1 MKAGEI
7 IAIVGPSGGGKST
20 LVDLIAR
27 FYDPTEGG
35 IEIDGQDLRKV
46 TMASLR
52 QQMGIVTQ
60 DVILF
65 NDTVRNNIAY
75 GEESI
80 GLDQIRAAARA
91 ANADGFIMQLPN
103 GYETSLGERG
113 VRLSGGQRQRIAI
126 ARAILKDP
134 YILIFDE
141 ATSALDTESEL
152 LVQEA
157 IDRLMKRRTAFVIAH
172 RLSTIQNADKVVV
185 IDQGRIVQIGT
196 HEGLMEEAGI
206 YQKLYQLQFRD

>member
-1 MKAGEI
+1 M
-7 IAIVGPSGGGKST
+7 VT
-20 LVDLIAR
+20 LS
-27 FYDPTEGG
+27 
-35 IEIDGQDLRKV
+35 
-46 TMASLR
+46 SLR

-60 DVILF
+60 EVILF

-75 GEESI
+75 GEEKI
-80 GLDQIRAAARA
+80 KLDQVRSAAVA
-91 ANADGFIMQLPN
+91 ANADEFIMQFPD
-103 GYETSLGERG
+103 GYDTGLGERG

-134 YILIFDE
+134 LILILDE

-157 IDRLMKRRTAFVIAH
+157 IDQLMKGRTAFVIAH
-172 RLSTIQNADKVVV
+172 RLSTIQNADKVLV
-185 IDQGRIVQIGT
+185 IDQGRIVQTGT
-196 HEGLMEEAGI
+196 HDTLLAEDGL